1 MPGTGYVGVGEV
13 VSPAVRFNQ
22 FKMSVQGVATPIVN
36 VEVEAPEMFD
46 EEHGEHIVGVKWT
59 KTVDLHEAV
68 KEIGF
73 FGNQKHS
80 RETAGSELAFHG
92 RTAEDALAGVVAT
105 LFVDHIVREGK
116 RYTMERRV

>member
-1 MPGTGYVGVGEV
+1 MG
-13 VSPAVRFNQ
+13 
-22 FKMSVQGVATPIVN
+22 VQGVATPIVN

-73 FGNQKHS
+73 FGNQNTVARPRLRVGIS
-80 RETAGSELAFHG
+80 RSNG
-92 RTAEDALAGVVAT
+92 
-105 LFVDHIVREGK
+105 
-116 RYTMERRV
+116 